1 MGETAMRRRTS
12 KQHRRQITA
21 AFERLET
28 RQVLAAPAAS
38 GPATAA
44 VIQGNSFAFS
54 GSSLVSVT
62 DADAT
67 ATESVAVSASAGT
80 VSLNLAA
87 PPAAARQFYVESAA
101 QFNAGVDRTGASFET
116 LRTGDRVFLK
126 GGTWGGVV
134 RTITGSMSDA
144 QAQANPAMIIACDA
158 NYVPTSGGVTVTGV
172 SAIELSGTGIELC
185 GLTFSSTSGML
196 KAGNYVDYDDTGA
209 TAYLIR
215 LDSGSRYMTL
225 SHVKFDRCGWDS
237 TDYANNDHY
246 GAWVLMY
253 GYHHTVQYCEMT
265 GRDFDPNDINVTDP
279 TRRRSIRQATVVI
292 YKDDVA
298 DVNWGWH
305 NLSYNYFGERKIPKS
320 GDVRLPVAA
329 DGRLPADLSN
339 GWETIRCGSS
349 SFVDVDFNVTIEN
362 NTFYHSIQAVDGG
375 ASDQTGEPEMISIKS
390 RRNVVRNNTILNNY
404 GHVCIRQGDYN
415 VVEGNVFLAGGAY
428 DSSGN
433 IVLTETRNDRMGG
446 VRAFGF
452 GNTIA
457 NNYFYKLGGEGIRSA
472 VILGS
477 GSTDVGTLSALTN
490 GSNGAQYETANYT
503 HVMGNTFIDCNT
515 ISLDNA
521 NGEPVAVYGTQF
533 LNNVISYSSNIGA
546 NGMVGNDTAGYG
558 SLLLAAHGGTASG
571 NHVYSAANSQ
581 LGSTR
586 ALLGDTWLNDT
597 FEGYSTGATPTS
609 ATSPQLVSAGYTTVA
624 AGNSGKMARYLK
636 TTSSTGGSLQY
647 SLSSSNSTARPQGFI
662 SFDIQQNANASV
674 ASANQ
679 FYFRLGVND
688 TATMSSAA
696 SAFVD
701 IRFSQAA
708 TDNLRIYSS
717 GTQVGTTTTVSPTA
731 VNNVKVWYNN
741 STTATRYVD
750 PSGVDQALNAKSFV
764 VYVGTTLVT
773 PSASGSTMTA
783 PTSGSTSLDV
793 GKIAFLTS
801 STGQADF
808 SIDNVFA
815 GSANPRGVVNT
826 ISTASAG
833 NPLLTGTYDVLA
845 VPAANSPILGKAT
858 ATPTVN
864 DTSSTS
870 GSYDLAG
877 TVARVAGLDIRG
889 LARPATG
896 RDIGSYEVEA
906 TGTGWRPLRRSEV
919 GIVATAYPTIS
930 GVTVTSGASGTSA
943 ITVTGG
949 LTQVNAVLA
958 TLTYT
963 APATGASATL
973 TVQPND
979 GTAAGSPL
987 TTAIALTLPSPTI
1000 TPSAA
1005 GTTATPVSSVTITF
1019 VRAVTGFNL
1028 GDLSL
1033 TRGGLAVSL
1042 AGATLGTTDSRTYT
1056 LGNLGAATTAEGV
1069 YLLTLAG
1076 ASAGI
1081 ADGAGSQLNQATT
1094 STWTLDTGI
1103 VVPAGQTVI
1112 DSTVRSGT
1120 MGITKRG
1127 GGTLVLTAA
1136 ATFTGSVIV
1145 EEGELVV
1152 RDVAALGSGRV
1163 DVRAGARLS
1172 LDVLGGV
1179 SLASLV
1185 LDALGRLDL
1194 GSGSITV
1201 AAGGFVE
1208 ETLRQRLIAGRN
1220 DGTWDG
1226 ATGIVSRTAAA
1237 SVSPRSVG
1245 WIILADGSAKI
1256 AFAAAGDADLDNSV
1270 DILDA
1275 SAFVTSG
1282 TFNTDTR
1289 ADWGTGDYTY
1299 DGLSDILDVAEFI
1312 GSGLYDAG
1320 NYLPAGSAQAASLD
1334 PTSLAFAALASTDS
1348 TASPKKKVL
1357 RSL

>member
-1 MGETAMRRRTS
+1 
-12 KQHRRQITA
+12 
-21 AFERLET
+21 
-28 RQVLAAPAAS
+28 
-38 GPATAA
+38 
-44 VIQGNSFAFS
+44 
-54 GSSLVSVT
+54 
-62 DADAT
+62 
-67 ATESVAVSASAGT
+67 
-80 VSLNLAA
+80 
-87 PPAAARQFYVESAA
+87 
-101 QFNAGVDRTGASFET
+101 
-116 LRTGDRVFLK
+116 
-126 GGTWGGVV
+126 
-134 RTITGSMSDA
+134 
-144 QAQANPAMIIACDA
+144 
-158 NYVPTSGGVTVTGV
+158 
-172 SAIELSGTGIELC
+172 
-185 GLTFSSTSGML
+185 
-196 KAGNYVDYDDTGA
+196 
-209 TAYLIR
+209 
-215 LDSGSRYMTL
+215 
-225 SHVKFDRCGWDS
+225 
-237 TDYANNDHY
+237 
-246 GAWVLMY
+246 
-253 GYHHTVQYCEMT
+253 
-265 GRDFDPNDINVTDP
+265 
-279 TRRRSIRQATVVI
+279 
-292 YKDDVA
+292 
-298 DVNWGWH
+298 
-305 NLSYNYFGERKIPKS
+305 
-320 GDVRLPVAA
+320 
-329 DGRLPADLSN
+329 
-339 GWETIRCGSS
+339 
-349 SFVDVDFNVTIEN
+349 
-362 NTFYHSIQAVDGG
+362 
-375 ASDQTGEPEMISIKS
+375 
-390 RRNVVRNNTILNNY
+390 
-404 GHVCIRQGDYN
+404 
-415 VVEGNVFLAGGAY
+415 
-428 DSSGN
+428 
-433 IVLTETRNDRMGG
+433 MGG

-503 HVMGNTFIDCNT
+503 HVIGNTFIDCKT

-521 NGEPVAVYGTQF
+521 NSEPVAVYGTQF

-546 NGMVGNDTAGYG
+546 NGMVGNDTADYG

-581 LGSTR
+581 LGSAR

>member
-1 MGETAMRRRTS
+1 
-12 KQHRRQITA
+12 
-21 AFERLET
+21 
-28 RQVLAAPAAS
+28 
-38 GPATAA
+38 
-44 VIQGNSFAFS
+44 
-54 GSSLVSVT
+54 
-62 DADAT
+62 
-67 ATESVAVSASAGT
+67 
-80 VSLNLAA
+80 
-87 PPAAARQFYVESAA
+87 
-101 QFNAGVDRTGASFET
+101 
-116 LRTGDRVFLK
+116 
-126 GGTWGGVV
+126 
-134 RTITGSMSDA
+134 
-144 QAQANPAMIIACDA
+144 
-158 NYVPTSGGVTVTGV
+158 
-172 SAIELSGTGIELC
+172 
-185 GLTFSSTSGML
+185 
-196 KAGNYVDYDDTGA
+196 
-209 TAYLIR
+209 
-215 LDSGSRYMTL
+215 
-225 SHVKFDRCGWDS
+225 
-237 TDYANNDHY
+237 
-246 GAWVLMY
+246 
-253 GYHHTVQYCEMT
+253 
-265 GRDFDPNDINVTDP
+265 
-279 TRRRSIRQATVVI
+279 
-292 YKDDVA
+292 
-298 DVNWGWH
+298 
-305 NLSYNYFGERKIPKS
+305 
-320 GDVRLPVAA
+320 
-329 DGRLPADLSN
+329 
-339 GWETIRCGSS
+339 
-349 SFVDVDFNVTIEN
+349 
-362 NTFYHSIQAVDGG
+362 
-375 ASDQTGEPEMISIKS
+375 
-390 RRNVVRNNTILNNY
+390 
-404 GHVCIRQGDYN
+404 
-415 VVEGNVFLAGGAY
+415 
-428 DSSGN
+428 
-433 IVLTETRNDRMGG
+433 
-446 VRAFGF
+446 
-452 GNTIA
+452 
-457 NNYFYKLGGEGIRSA
+457 
-472 VILGS
+472 
-477 GSTDVGTLSALTN
+477 
-490 GSNGAQYETANYT
+490 
-503 HVMGNTFIDCNT
+503 
-515 ISLDNA
+515 
-521 NGEPVAVYGTQF
+521 
-533 LNNVISYSSNIGA
+533 
-546 NGMVGNDTAGYG
+546 
-558 SLLLAAHGGTASG
+558 
-571 NHVYSAANSQ
+571 
-581 LGSTR
+581 
-586 ALLGDTWLNDT
+586 
-597 FEGYSTGATPTS
+597 
-609 ATSPQLVSAGYTTVA
+609 
-624 AGNSGKMARYLK
+624 
-636 TTSSTGGSLQY
+636 
-647 SLSSSNSTARPQGFI
+647 
-662 SFDIQQNANASV
+662 
-674 ASANQ
+674 
-679 FYFRLGVND
+679 
-688 TATMSSAA
+688 
-696 SAFVD
+696 
-701 IRFSQAA
+701 
-708 TDNLRIYSS
+708 
-717 GTQVGTTTTVSPTA
+717 
-731 VNNVKVWYNN
+731 
-741 STTATRYVD
+741 
-750 PSGVDQALNAKSFV
+750 
-764 VYVGTTLVT
+764 
-773 PSASGSTMTA
+773 
-783 PTSGSTSLDV
+783 
-793 GKIAFLTS
+793 
-801 STGQADF
+801 
-808 SIDNVFA
+808 
-815 GSANPRGVVNT
+815 
-826 ISTASAG
+826 
-833 NPLLTGTYDVLA
+833 
-845 VPAANSPILGKAT
+845 
-858 ATPTVN
+858 
-864 DTSSTS
+864 
-870 GSYDLAG
+870 
-877 TVARVAGLDIRG
+877 
-889 LARPATG
+889 
-896 RDIGSYEVEA
+896 
-906 TGTGWRPLRRSEV
+906 V

>member
-1 MGETAMRRRTS
+1 MRHRTS
-12 KQHRRQITA
+12 KKDRRRVTA

-38 GPATAA
+38 GPATAS
-44 VIQGNSFAFS
+44 VIQGSTLAFS

-87 PPAAARQFYVESAA
+87 APASGRQFYVETAA
-101 QFNAGVDRTGASFET
+101 QFNAGVDRAGASFAT

-134 RTITGSMSDA
+134 NTITGSMSDA

-158 NYVPTSGGVTVTGV
+158 NYVPTPGGVTVTGV
-172 SAIELSGTGIELC
+172 SAIELAGTGIQLC

-209 TAYLIR
+209 TAYLLR
-215 LDSGSRYMTL
+215 MDGGSRYMTV

-246 GAWVLMY
+246 GAWILMN
-253 GYHHTVQYCEMT
+253 GYRHTVEYCEMT
-265 GRDFDPNDINVTDP
+265 GRDFDPNDINVADP
-279 TRRRSIRQATVVI
+279 TRRRSIRQATVTI
-292 YKDDVA
+292 YKDDAA

-305 NLSYNYFGERKIPKS
+305 NLRYNYFGERKIPKS

-404 GHVCIRQGDYN
+404 GQVCIRQGDYN

-477 GSTDVGTLSALTN
+477 GSTAVGTLSALTN

-503 HVMGNTFIDCNT
+503 HVIGNTFIDCNT

-521 NGEPVAVYGTQF
+521 NSEPVAVYGTQF

-558 SLLLAAHGGTASG
+558 SLLLATRGGTASG
-571 NHVYSAANSQ
+571 NHVYSSNSSQ
-581 LGSTR
+581 LGSAK

-624 AGNSGKMARYLK
+624 AGNGGKMARYLK
-636 TTSSTGGSLQY
+636 TTSSNAGSLQY

-679 FYFRLGVND
+679 LFFRLGVND
-688 TATMSSAA
+688 TVTMSSAA

-701 IRFSQAA
+701 IRFGQSA
-708 TDNLRIYSS
+708 TDNLKIFSS

-750 PSGVDQALNAKSFV
+750 PSGVDQALNAKAFV
-764 VYVGTTLVT
+764 VYVGTMLVT
-773 PSASGSTMTA
+773 PSASGSTMSA
-783 PTSGSTSLDV
+783 PTAGSTSLDV

-808 SIDNVFA
+808 SIDNIFA
-815 GSANPRGVVNT
+815 GSANPGGAVNT
-826 ISTASAG
+826 ILTTSAG

-845 VPAANSPILGKAT
+845 VPAANSPLIGKAA

-877 TVARVAGLDIRG
+877 TISTFAGLDVRG

-896 RDIGSYEVEA
+896 RDIGCYEVGA
-906 TGTGWRPLRRSEV
+906 TGSGWRPLRRTEV
-919 GIVATAYPTIS
+919 GVVTASYPTIS

-963 APATGASATL
+963 APATGSSATL
-973 TVQPND
+973 TVQPDD

-987 TTAIALTLPSPTI
+987 TTAIALTLPSPTMA
-1000 TPSAA
+1000 PSAV
-1005 GTTATPVSSVTITF
+1005 GTSATPVDSVTITF
-1019 VRAVTGFNL
+1019 VRPVTGFNL
-1028 GDLSL
+1028 GDLTL
-1033 TRGGLAVSL
+1033 TRGGSAVSL

-1056 LGNLGAATTAEGV
+1056 LGNLGAATTADGV

-1112 DSTVRSGT
+1112 DSTARSGT

-1127 GGTLVLTAA
+1127 AGTLVLTAA
-1136 ATFTGSVIV
+1136 ATFTGSVVV

-1163 DVRAGARLS
+1163 DVRSGARLS
-1172 LDVLGGV
+1172 LDVAAGSV

-1226 ATGIVSRTAAA
+1226 ATGIVSRSAAA
-1237 SVSPRSVG
+1237 SPGDRSVG
-1245 WIILADGSAKI
+1245 WMILDDGAARI
-1256 AFAAAGDADLDNSV
+1256 AFSAPGDTNLDGTVDVLDAANFIAAGTYNAGVPATWNTGDFNYDSTS

-1275 SAFVTSG
+1275 
-1282 TFNTDTR
+1282 
-1289 ADWGTGDYTY
+1289 AD
-1299 DGLSDILDVAEFI
+1299 FI
-1312 GSGLYDAG
+1312 SSGLYNVG
-1320 NYLPAGSAQAASLD
+1320 SYLPADSAQVVSLD

-1348 TASPKKKVL
+1348 TTSNPKKKVIG
-1357 RSL
+1357 SL

>member
-1 MGETAMRRRTS
+1 MTRRTTTKDRRRVA
-12 KQHRRQITA
+12 A
-21 AFERLET
+21 AFERLEA
-28 RQVLAAPAAS
+28 RMVLAAPAAS

-44 VIQGNSFAFS
+44 VIQGNTLAFS

-67 ATESVAVSASAGT
+67 DTESVAVAVSSGT
-80 VSLNLAA
+80 VSLNLTAA
-87 PPAAARQFYVESAA
+87 PVAGRQFYVESAA
-101 QFNAGVDRTGASFET
+101 QFNAGVDRTGASFKT

-126 GGTWGGVV
+126 GGSWGGVV
-134 RTITGSMSDA
+134 NTITGSMSDA

-158 NYVPTSGGVTVTGV
+158 NYVPTPGGVIVTGV
-172 SAIELSGTGIELC
+172 SAIELAGTGIQLC

-209 TAYLIR
+209 TAYLLR
-215 LDSGSRYMTL
+215 MDGGSRYMTV

-237 TDYANNDHY
+237 TDYLNNDRY
-246 GAWVLMY
+246 GAWILMN
-253 GYHHTVQYCEMT
+253 GYRHTVEYCEMT
-265 GRDFDPNDINVTDP
+265 GRDFDPNDINVADP
-279 TRRRSIRQATVVI
+279 TRRRSIRQATVTI
-292 YKDDVA
+292 YKDDVN

-305 NLSYNYFGERKIPKS
+305 NLRYNYFGERKIPKS

-375 ASDQTGEPEMISIKS
+375 ASDQTGEPEMLSIKS

-404 GHVCIRQGDYN
+404 GEVCIRQGDYN

-428 DSSGN
+428 DSAGN

-452 GNTIA
+452 GNVIA
-457 NNYFYKLGGEGIRSA
+457 NNYFYKLGSDGIRSA

-503 HVMGNTFIDCNT
+503 HVIGNTFIDCNT

-558 SLLLAAHGGTASG
+558 SLLLATRGGTASG
-571 NHVYSAANSQ
+571 NHVYSSNNSQ
-581 LGSTR
+581 LGSAK

-609 ATSPQLVSAGYTTVA
+609 TTSPQLVSAGYTTVA
-624 AGNSGKMARYLK
+624 AGNGGKMARYLK
-636 TTSSTGGSLQY
+636 TTSSNAGSLQY

-679 FYFRLGVND
+679 LFFRLGVND
-688 TATMSSAA
+688 TVAMSSAA

-701 IRFSQAA
+701 IRFNQAA
-708 TDNLRIYSS
+708 TDNLRIFSS
-717 GTQVGTTTTVSPTA
+717 GTQVGATTTVSPTA

-773 PSASGSTMTA
+773 PSASGSTMSA

-808 SIDNVFA
+808 AIDSIFA
-815 GSANPRGVVNT
+815 GSANPGRAVNT
-826 ISTASAG
+826 ILTTSAG

-845 VPAANSPILGKAT
+845 VPAANSPLIGKAA

-877 TVARVAGLDIRG
+877 TVSKYAGLDVRG
-889 LARPATG
+889 LTRPATG

-906 TGTGWRPLRRSEV
+906 TGTAWRPLRRAEV
-919 GIVATAYPTIS
+919 GVVASAYPTIS

-973 TVQPND
+973 SVQPND

-1019 VRAVTGFNL
+1019 VRPVTGFNL

-1033 TRGGLAVSL
+1033 TRGGAAVSL
-1042 AGATLGTTDSRTYT
+1042 AGATLGTTDSQTYT
-1056 LGNLGAATTAEGV
+1056 LGNLGPATTAEGV

-1081 ADGAGSQLNQATT
+1081 ADGSGSQLNQAAT

-1127 GGTLVLTAA
+1127 AGTLVLTAA
-1136 ATFTGSVIV
+1136 ATFTGSVVV

-1172 LDVLGGV
+1172 LDVAAASV

-1226 ATGIVSRTAAA
+1226 GTGIVSRAAAA
-1237 SVSPRSVG
+1237 SSGDRSVG
-1245 WIILADGSAKI
+1245 WMILDDGAARI
-1256 AFAAAGDADLDNSV
+1256 AFSAPGDTNLDGTV

-1275 SAFVTSG
+1275 ANFMTAG
-1282 TFNTDTR
+1282 TYNAGVAAT
-1289 ADWGTGDYTY
+1289 WNTGDFNY
-1299 DGLSDILDVAEFI
+1299 DSTSDILDTADFL
-1312 GSGLYDAG
+1312 GFGLYDAG
-1320 NYLPAGSAQAASLD
+1320 SYAPAGAAQAAALD
-1334 PTSLAFAALASTDS
+1334 AMSLAFAALADPAET
-1348 TASPKKKVL
+1348 TPSPRKKL
-1357 RSL
+1357 WR